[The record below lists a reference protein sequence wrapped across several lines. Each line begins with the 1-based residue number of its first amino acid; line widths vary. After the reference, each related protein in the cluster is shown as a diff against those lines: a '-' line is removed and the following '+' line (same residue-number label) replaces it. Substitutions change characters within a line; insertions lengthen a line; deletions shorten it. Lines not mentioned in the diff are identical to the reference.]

1 MEVRRDSIDPYAEEI
16 HLDALFTTVLT
27 LHLIGLAAILGG
39 AIYQWRTSA
48 KFTNPWTLW
57 GARAQL
63 LTGLAL
69 AGIVSSSKSDG
80 APSPVWMAVKLVI
93 ALAVVAVSEMNAKKT
108 TIRYSARIIV
118 ALTTVN
124 VIVAVAWH

>member
-1 MEVRRDSIDPYAEEI
+1 M
-16 HLDALFTTVLT
+16 HALETIFLI
-27 LHLIGLAAILGG
+27 LHLLGLAAILGG
-39 AIYQWRTSA
+39 ALEQWRTSA
-48 KFTNPWTLW
+48 KLTSPVTLW

-69 AGIVSSSKSDG
+69 AGIVSSSSDG
-80 APSPVWMAVKLVI
+80 APSAAWMSVKLLI
-93 ALAVVAVSEMNAKKT
+93 ALAIVAVSEMNAKKV
-108 TIRYSARIIV
+108 TIANSARLIV

>member
-1 MEVRRDSIDPYAEEI
+1 M
-16 HLDALFTTVLT
+16 DALFTTVLI

-48 KFTNPWTLW
+48 KFTNLWTLW

-80 APSPVWMAVKLVI
+80 APSPAWMAVKLVI
-93 ALAVVAVSEMNAKKT
+93 ALAIVAVSEMNAKKVK
-108 TIRYSARIIV
+108 IPHSARLIV